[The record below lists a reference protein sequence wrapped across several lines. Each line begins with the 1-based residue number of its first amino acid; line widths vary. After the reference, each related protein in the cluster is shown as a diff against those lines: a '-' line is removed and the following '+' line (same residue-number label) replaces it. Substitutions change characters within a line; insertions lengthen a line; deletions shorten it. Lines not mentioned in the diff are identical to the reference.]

1 MSAERDGLLAEARA
15 QLAGLRGRAGVDV
28 AAESLALAA
37 RIQRLSLLSST
48 RDEQKHAARME
59 RMVADAPGRALT
71 AAMTDQVFRSRDA
84 GRVASVLQDLVAT
97 YGVPG
102 YFTGTE
108 RRLLGLFRSVG
119 VHLPRLSVPAVRAQ
133 VVREARQVVL
143 PGEDAAL
150 TERLRAMVA
159 AGARVNLNH
168 LGEAIV
174 GEAEAARRLQTIAA
188 NIARPEVTSVS
199 VKISAICSQ
208 IELLAFDQTLA
219 LLAERLGSLVRAA
232 QARPNPP
239 LVYLDMEEYRDLH
252 LTVALF
258 LRVLDTPEFLNASAG
273 IVLQAYLPDAFA
285 VQQTLLA
292 WARARVACGG
302 VPPRLRLVKGA
313 NLAMEQVDASHHG
326 WPQAP
331 FPAKTLVDANFK
343 RMVAL
348 GTQPENAAALRLG
361 IATHNVFD
369 LAHGLIL
376 RALHGTEDHVGFE
389 MLEGMAEPTRRVVQL
404 LANDLLVYA
413 PAVAADEMQSAIA
426 YLIRRFDENSG
437 PENFLGRCAAAPQ
450 NSQAWTDESARF
462 SASLAAAA
470 TLDSHPRRTQDRRV
484 VTPPPEIGGPFA
496 NEPDTDWSLPHNRAW
511 IHDELARW
519 QASTSTTPLGVPL
532 VIANETLAKG
542 PAGTRPGTDP
552 SRPGAPLYQTA
563 LADEALVSHA
573 LDAARAAA
581 PRWSALGLPA
591 RARLLAAAA
600 QGLRAARGP
609 LICAML
615 VDAAKAIPEG
625 DREVSEAIDFA
636 EYYLRSLSNHLASA
650 ELTAAPLGVVVVTPP
665 WNFPLAIAAGGVFA
679 ALAAGNAT
687 ILKPA
692 PETALVAHHLAEIL
706 WAAGVPR
713 DVLQLIHCHDEPVGT
728 ALIADPR
735 VDAVILTGASATAR
749 KFAAL
754 APTRPL
760 FAETGGKNAIIVSA
774 LADRDLAIK
783 HALASAFGH
792 AGQKCS
798 AASLLIAEAEVYDDP
813 SFRARL
819 TDAAASLHVGS
830 AHDPRSV
837 VTPLI
842 HPPEGPLL
850 RGLTQLDPGESW
862 LLQPR
867 QDPENPALWSPG
879 IKIGV
884 EPGSFTHQT
893 ELFGPVLAVMRARDL
908 DHAIE
913 LANAT
918 PYGLTSGLSS
928 LDVREHTRWLA
939 AIDAGNCYINRTI
952 TGAIVQRQPFG
963 GRKASSFG
971 YGTKA
976 GGPDYV
982 LQFCHLRDATPP
994 RDLETPPPELRLLL
1008 EAMKNLLEPP
1018 ARPSLERAA
1027 ASYAHAYDHW
1037 FSQPH
1042 DPARLVGQDNLL
1054 LYEPRP
1060 GVLLRVEQNATAE
1073 DLGRAFLAAATAR
1086 TEAKTSVDPAHPLAA
1101 SLGAP
1106 TTVPGLA
1113 FETAE
1118 ALIARLSSETRYLR
1132 VLGTVP
1138 TPLAA
1143 RAAALEITLDPR
1155 PPLALGRIELT
1166 RWLQEQSVSSD
1177 YHRYGN
1183 LGLTEDDERTPV
1195 L

>member
-1 MSAERDGLLAEARA
+1 MGAEWDGLLAEARA
-15 QLAGLRGRAGVDV
+15 QLTGLRGRAEVDV
-28 AAESLALAA
+28 EAESLALAS
-37 RIQRLSLLSST
+37 RIQRLSLLGRS
-48 RDEQKHAARME
+48 RGEQRHAARMA

-84 GRVASVLQDLVAT
+84 GRVASVLQELLAT
-97 YGVPG
+97 HGIPS
-102 YFTGTE
+102 YFSGTE

-143 PGEDAAL
+143 PGEDSAL
-150 TERLRAMVA
+150 SERLRTMVA

-174 GEAEAARRLQTIAA
+174 GEAEAARRLETITH
-188 NIARPEVTSVS
+188 NIARPEVASVS

-208 IELLAFDQTLA
+208 IELLAWDETLA
-219 LLAERLGSLVRAA
+219 LLAERLGGLVRAA

-239 LVYLDMEEYRDLH
+239 LVYLDMEAYSDLG

-258 LRVLDTPEFLNASAG
+258 QRVLDTPEFTSASAG
-273 IVLQAYLPDAFA
+273 IALQAYLPDVLA
-285 VQQTLLA
+285 VQQTLLD
-292 WARARVACGG
+292 WARARVARGG
-302 VPPRLRLVKGA
+302 APPRLRLVKGA
-313 NLAMEQVDASHHG
+313 NLAMEQVDASLHG

-331 FPAKTLVDANFK
+331 FPAKSLVDANFK

-348 GTQPENAAALRLG
+348 STQPENAAALHLG

-369 LAHGLIL
+369 VAHGLVL
-376 RALHGTEDHVGFE
+376 RALYATEAHVGFE
-389 MLEGMAEPTRRVVQL
+389 MLEGMAEPTRRVVQA

-413 PAVAADEMQSAIA
+413 PAVAADELQSAIA

-437 PENFLGRCAAAPQ
+437 PENFLGRCAAAPP
-450 NSQAWTDESARF
+450 NSQAWADESARF
-462 SASLAAAA
+462 SASLAAARA
-470 TLDSHPRRTQDRRV
+470 LDSRPRRTQDRRV
-484 VTPPPEIGGPFA
+484 AAAPPEIGSPFA
-496 NEPDTDWSLPHNRAW
+496 NEPDTDWSLPHNRTW

-519 QASTSTTPLGVPL
+519 QASAATAAFRVPL
-532 VIANETLAKG
+532 VIAGDTLTEG
-542 PAGTRPGTDP
+542 PAGARPGTDP
-552 SRPGAPLYQTA
+552 SRPGAALYQTA
-563 LADEALVSHA
+563 LADEALVSRA
-573 LDAARAAA
+573 LDAARAAV

-615 VDAAKAIPEG
+615 ADAAKAIPEG

-636 EYYLRSLSNHLASA
+636 EYYHRALRDHLASA

-713 DVLQLIHCHDEPVGT
+713 DALQLIHCHDEPVGT

-735 VDAVILTGASATAR
+735 VDAVVLTGASATAR

-813 SFRARL
+813 AFLARL

-830 AHDPRSV
+830 AHDPRAV

-842 HPPEGPLL
+842 HPPEGPL
-850 RGLTQLDPGESW
+850 RRALTQLDPGESW
-862 LLQPR
+862 ILQPR

-908 DHAIE
+908 DHAIA

-963 GRKASSFG
+963 GRRASSFG

-982 LQFCHLRDATPP
+982 LQLCHLQDAAPP
-994 RDLETPPPELRLLL
+994 RALEKPPPELEPLLK
-1008 EAMKNLLEPP
+1008 AMKTLVEPS
-1018 ARPSLERAA
+1018 ARPSLDRAA
-1027 ASYAHAYDHW
+1027 ASYAHAWEHW
-1037 FSQPH
+1037 FAKSH
-1042 DPARLVGQDNLL
+1042 DPAQLLGQHNHLR
-1054 LYEPRP
+1054 YQPRP
-1060 GVLLRVEQNATAE
+1060 GVLLRIEPNATAA
-1073 DLGRAFLAAATAR
+1073 DLGLALLAAAIAR
-1086 TEAKTSVDPAHPLAA
+1086 IELAISLAPAHPKAA
-1101 SLGAP
+1101 PLSLPGAQPAP
-1106 TTVPGLA
+1106 TI
-1113 FETAE
+1113 ETAE
-1118 ALIARLSSETRYLR
+1118 ALAARLPATTKHLR

-1138 TPLAA
+1138 ATLAA
-1143 RAAALEITLDPR
+1143 RAAALDITLDPR
-1155 PPLALGRIELT
+1155 PPVSLGRVELT

-1183 LGLTEDDERTPV
+1183 LGLAEPDERTPV